1 MVRTVIVTDGEQRA
15 ALAVVRSL
23 GAAGYR
29 CIVTSSSSASI
40 AGGSRFVARTVAVP
54 NALERPTEFAEAI
67 VALVAAEEAAVVLPI
82 AEQSL
87 LAILPIARST
97 VSGDRSVSRPR
108 RVQRVDGQGTTARGS
123 FQARNRD
130 PCAGNRPRHRLSRLD
145 GSLALRYPIVLKP
158 ARSVSERAGVR
169 AKFSVTYASD
179 ASELQRK
186 LRALPPAAFPL
197 LLQQRVV
204 GPGTGIFLLLWDGK
218 LKAQFAHQRL
228 SEKPP
233 SGGVS
238 VYRESVSID
247 EGLRDRSRA
256 LLDRFGW
263 RGVAM
268 VEYKRDSA
276 TGQPYLM
283 EVNGRFWGSLQLAID
298 SGVDFPRILVACALG
313 EHNQQM
319 PSYRV
324 GVRSRWWWGQ
334 IDQPC
339 RASSTFGCDWSIASR
354 CAELVS
360 SNRRSPPGTISARG
374 LRRSPSMDRPWAVL
388 ERDRSLDR
396 PSMTAMPPLRIAM
409 MLESDGPGGAE
420 MMVFR
425 LSEELRRRVTRS
437 FR

>member
-1 MVRTVIVTDGEQRA
+1 MTQRTVIVTDGEQRA

-23 GAAGYR
+23 GAGGYR
-29 CIVTSSSSASI
+29 CIVTSSSRACI
-40 AGGSRFVARTVAVP
+40 AGGSRFVTRTVTVP
-54 NALERPTEFAEAI
+54 NALERPSEFADAI
-67 VALVAAEEAAVVLPI
+67 VALVAAEHAAVVLPI

-87 LAILPIARST
+87 LAILPVRA
-97 VSGDRSVSRPR
+97 
-108 RVQRVDGQGTTARGS
+108 
-123 FQARNRD
+123 
-130 PCAGNRPRHRLSRLD
+130 RLSPAIVPFPDLDEFSALTDKERLLEEASKLGIAIPAQKIVRD
-145 GSLALRYPIVLKP
+145 VESVASTDLSGLRYPIVLKP

-169 AKFSVTYASD
+169 ATFSVTYACD

-186 LRALPPAAFPL
+186 IRVLPPAAFPL

-238 VYRESVSID
+238 VYSESISID

-313 EHNQQM
+313 EYRQPM
-319 PSYRV
+319 PAYRV

-334 IDQPC
+334 IDH
-339 RASSTFGCDWSIASR
+339 
-354 CAELVS
+354 LVGRV
-360 SNRRSPPGTISARG
+360 RRSRTTNPLPPDTRSTRRALGDLLLG
-374 LRRSPSMDRPWAVL
+374 PLRRKDYEEVL
-388 ERDRSLDR
+388 RWTDPAPFWNETIRW
-396 PSMTAMPPLRIAM
+396 IA
-409 MLESDGPGGAE
+409 
-420 MMVFR
+420 
-425 LSEELRRRVTRS
+425 RR
-437 FR
+437 

>member
-1 MVRTVIVTDGEQRA
+1 MGRTVIVTDGEQRS

-29 CIVTSSSSASI
+29 CILTSSSRASI
-40 AGGSRFVARTVAVP
+40 AGGSRFVTRTVTVP
-54 NALERPTEFAEAI
+54 NALKQPTEFANAI
-67 VALVAAEEAAVVLPI
+67 VALVAAERAVVVLPI

-87 LAILPIARST
+87 LAILPVRARLSPAMVPFPDLAAFSALTDKERLLEEASRLGIAIPSQEI
-97 VSGDRSVSRPR
+97 V
-108 RVQRVDGQGTTARGS
+108 
-123 FQARNRD
+123 RD
-130 PCAGNRPRHRLSRLD
+130 IGAVASMDLSRL
-145 GSLALRYPIVLKP
+145 RYPLVLKP
-158 ARSVSERAGVR
+158 ARSVNERAGVR
-169 AKFSVTYASD
+169 AAFSVTYASD

-313 EHNQQM
+313 EDSQQM

-334 IDQPC
+334 IDHLVGRVRRLVTTDPLPPNT
-339 RASSTFGCDWSIASR
+339 RSASR
-354 CAELVS
+354 AFGDLLL
-360 SNRRSPPGTISARG
+360 G
-374 LRRSPSMDRPWAVL
+374 
-388 ERDRSLDR
+388 
-396 PSMTAMPPLRIAM
+396 PLRHADYEEVLRWTDPGPFLNETMRWIA
-409 MLESDGPGGAE
+409 
-420 MMVFR
+420 
-425 LSEELRRRVTRS
+425 RR
-437 FR
+437 

>member
-1 MVRTVIVTDGEQRA
+1 MGRTVIVTDGEQRS

-29 CIVTSSSSASI
+29 CILTSASRASI
-40 AGGSRFVARTVAVP
+40 AGGSRFVTRTVTVP
-54 NALERPTEFAEAI
+54 NALKQPTEFADAI
-67 VALVAAEEAAVVLPI
+67 VALVAAERAVVVLPI

-87 LAILPIARST
+87 LAILPVRARLAPAMVPFPDLAAFSALTDKERLLEEASRLGIAIPSQEI
-97 VSGDRSVSRPR
+97 V
-108 RVQRVDGQGTTARGS
+108 
-123 FQARNRD
+123 RD
-130 PCAGNRPRHRLSRLD
+130 IGAVASIDLSR
-145 GSLALRYPIVLKP
+145 LRYPIVLKP
-158 ARSVSERAGVR
+158 ARSVSERAGARVT
-169 AKFSVTYASD
+169 FSVTYASD

-313 EHNQQM
+313 EDSQQM

-334 IDQPC
+334 IDHLVGRVRRLATTDPLPPNT
-339 RASSTFGCDWSIASR
+339 RSASR
-354 CAELVS
+354 AFGDLLL
-360 SNRRSPPGTISARG
+360 G
-374 LRRSPSMDRPWAVL
+374 
-388 ERDRSLDR
+388 
-396 PSMTAMPPLRIAM
+396 PLRHADYEEVLRWTDPGPFWNETMRWIA
-409 MLESDGPGGAE
+409 
-420 MMVFR
+420 
-425 LSEELRRRVTRS
+425 RR
-437 FR
+437 

>member
-1 MVRTVIVTDGEQRA
+1 MGRTVIVTDGEQRS

-29 CIVTSSSSASI
+29 CIVTSSSRASI
-40 AGGSRFVARTVAVP
+40 AGGSRFVTRTVTVP
-54 NALERPTEFAEAI
+54 NALEQPTEFADVI
-67 VALVAAEEAAVVLPI
+67 VALVAAERAAVVLPI

-87 LAILPIARST
+87 LAILPVRA
-97 VSGDRSVSRPR
+97 
-108 RVQRVDGQGTTARGS
+108 
-123 FQARNRD
+123 
-130 PCAGNRPRHRLSRLD
+130 RLSPAIVPFPDLAAFSALTDKERLLEEASRLGIAIPAQEIVRD
-145 GSLALRYPIVLKP
+145 VDAVASMDLSGLHYPMVLKP
-158 ARSVSERAGVR
+158 ARSVNESAGVR
-169 AKFSVTYASD
+169 ATFSVTYASD

-218 LKAQFAHQRL
+218 LKAQFAHERL
-228 SEKPP
+228 SEKPA
-233 SGGVS
+233 SGGES
-238 VYRESVSID
+238 VYRESVAID
-247 EGLRDRSRA
+247 EELRDRSRA

-298 SGVDFPRILVACALG
+298 SGVDFPRMLVACALG
-313 EHNQQM
+313 EHSQQM

-334 IDQPC
+334 IDN
-339 RASSTFGCDWSIASR
+339 
-354 CAELVS
+354 LVGRV
-360 SNRRSPPGTISARG
+360 RRSAATGPLPP
-374 LRRSPSMDRPWAVL
+374 D
-388 ERDRSLDR
+388 
-396 PSMTAMPPLRIAM
+396 
-409 MLESDGPGGAE
+409 
-420 MMVFR
+420 
-425 LSEELRRRVTRS
+425 TRS
-437 FR
+437 SPRALGDLLLGPFRRADYEEVLRWTDPGPFWNETVRWIGRR

>member
-1 MVRTVIVTDGEQRA
+1 MGRTVIVTDGEQRS

-29 CIVTSSSSASI
+29 CILTSASRASI
-40 AGGSRFVARTVAVP
+40 AGGSRFVTRTVTVP
-54 NALERPTEFAEAI
+54 NALKQPTEFADAI
-67 VALVAAEEAAVVLPI
+67 VALVAAERAVVVLPI

-87 LAILPIARST
+87 LAILPVRARLAPAMVPFPDLAAFSALTDKERLLEEASRLGIAIPSQEI
-97 VSGDRSVSRPR
+97 V
-108 RVQRVDGQGTTARGS
+108 
-123 FQARNRD
+123 RD
-130 PCAGNRPRHRLSRLD
+130 IGAVASIDLSR
-145 GSLALRYPIVLKP
+145 LRYPIVLKP

-169 AKFSVTYASD
+169 VTFSVTYASD

-313 EHNQQM
+313 EDSQQM

-334 IDQPC
+334 IDHLVGRVRRLATTDPLPPNT
-339 RASSTFGCDWSIASR
+339 RSASR
-354 CAELVS
+354 AFGDLLL
-360 SNRRSPPGTISARG
+360 G
-374 LRRSPSMDRPWAVL
+374 
-388 ERDRSLDR
+388 
-396 PSMTAMPPLRIAM
+396 PLRHADYEEVLRWTDPGPFWNETMRWIA
-409 MLESDGPGGAE
+409 
-420 MMVFR
+420 
-425 LSEELRRRVTRS
+425 RR
-437 FR
+437 

>member
-1 MVRTVIVTDGEQRA
+1 MTGRTVIVTDGEQRA
-15 ALAVVRSL
+15 ALAVVRTL
-23 GAAGYR
+23 GAGGYR
-29 CIVTSSSSASI
+29 CIVTSSSRASI
-40 AGGSRFVARTVAVP
+40 AGGSRFVTRTVNVP
-54 NALERPTEFAEAI
+54 NALEQPTAFADAI
-67 VALVAAEEAAVVLPI
+67 VALVAAERAAVVLPI

-87 LAILPIARST
+87 LAILPVRA
-97 VSGDRSVSRPR
+97 
-108 RVQRVDGQGTTARGS
+108 
-123 FQARNRD
+123 
-130 PCAGNRPRHRLSRLD
+130 RLSPAIVPFPDVAAFSALTDKVRLLEEASKVGIAIPSQEVVRD
-145 GSLALRYPIVLKP
+145 VDAVASMDLPGLRYPIVLKP

-169 AKFSVTYASD
+169 ARFSVSYASD
-179 ASELQRK
+179 ASELRQK
-186 LRALPPAAFPL
+186 IRALPPAAFPL

-204 GPGTGIFLLLWDGK
+204 GPGTGIFLLLWDGE

-238 VYRESVSID
+238 VYCESVAMN

-313 EHNQQM
+313 GQSEHIS
-319 PSYRV
+319 SYRV

-334 IDQPC
+334 IDHLVGRVRHAATTGPLPPDT
-339 RASSTFGCDWSIASR
+339 RSTPR
-354 CAELVS
+354 
-360 SNRRSPPGTISARG
+360 
-374 LRRSPSMDRPWAVL
+374 VL
-388 ERDRSLDR
+388 GDL
-396 PSMTAMPPLRIAM
+396 L
-409 MLESDGPGGAE
+409 LGP
-420 MMVFR
+420 F
-425 LSEELRRRVTRS
+425 RRRDHEEVLRWTDPRP
-437 FR
+437 FWNETIRWIARR